1 MTKQELKR
9 YRRMEI
15 ELEQLE
21 STIRRLED
29 SVTGVRAAVITDMP
43 KGGPPVEM
51 ADRVAKLLD
60 LKEVYGRKWDALIDE
75 RTRIE
80 SAIDTL
86 NDPIERALM
95 RYKYIDGLTWEE
107 VCVKI
112 GYEWAQTHRLHGR
125 ILAKMIHNDT
135 L

>member
-9 YRRMEI
+9 YRRLEI

-107 VCVKI
+107 VCVAI
-112 GYEWAQTHRLHGR
+112 HYEWRQVHRIH
-125 ILAKMIHNDT
+125 AKALMRLSHNGT
-135 L
+135 

>member
-9 YRRMEI
+9 YRRLEI

-29 SVTGVRAAVITDMP
+29 SMTGVRAAVITDMP

-86 NDPIERALM
+86 DDPIERALM

-107 VCVKI
+107 VCVAI
-112 GYEWAQTHRLHGR
+112 HYEWRQVHRIH
-125 ILAKMIHNDT
+125 AKALMRLSHNGT
-135 L
+135 